1 MSSLAKRIL
10 STFVEL
16 DDSSEKKPE
25 QPAASVAAPSAP
37 RNTDA
42 VTSTSTVVFA
52 SDKFKVYFDNLFK
65 DTNFPGPDYFEF
77 SRMMEAMSA
86 IPDEKTRFISAYA
99 GLSLQGLDKD
109 KLLKT
114 ASQYL
119 QVIDNDAKNFQ
130 ATVDKALQEKVIGK
144 KKEMEDKARRI
155 QELAKEINDLNTK
168 MEALTNDIREN
179 EEKIHANSNTYK
191 QESDN
196 MKSKISQEIQK
207 INQYIS

>member
-25 QPAASVAAPSAP
+25 QSASVAAPSAP

-114 ASQYL
+114 ANQYL

-130 ATVDKALQEKVIGK
+130 ATVDKALQEKVVGK

-168 MEALTNDIREN
+168 MEALTNDIRDN
-179 EEKIHANSNTYK
+179 EEKIHSNSNTYK

-196 MKSKISQEIQK
+196 MKNKISQEIQK

>member
-25 QPAASVAAPSAP
+25 QPAASVAVPSAP

-179 EEKIHANSNTYK
+179 EEKIHANSNTYR

-196 MKSKISQEIQK
+196 MKNKISQEIQK

>member
-1 MSSLAKRIL
+1 MSNLAKRIL

-16 DDSSEKKPE
+16 DEDAEKKSEKTT
-25 QPAASVAAPSAP
+25 ASAP
-37 RNTDA
+37 VSRNTDA

-65 DTNFPGPDYFEF
+65 ETNFPGPDYFEF
-77 SRMMEAMSA
+77 SRMIEAMSA

-109 KLLKT
+109 KLVKT
-114 ASQYL
+114 ANQYL
-119 QVIDNDAKNFQ
+119 QMVDNDARNFQ
-130 ATVDKALQEKVIGK
+130 STVDKALQEKVIGK
-144 KKEMEDKARRI
+144 KKEMESTARRI
-155 QELAKEINDLNTK
+155 QELAKEINDLNAK
-168 MEALTNDIREN
+168 MEAFTNDIREN
-179 EEKIHANSNTYK
+179 EEKIHSNANTYK

-196 MKSKISQEIQK
+196 MKNKITQDIQK

>member
-1 MSSLAKRIL
+1 MSNLAKRIL

-16 DDSSEKKPE
+16 DEDAEKKPE
-25 QPAASVAAPSAP
+25 KTTAPVAK
-37 RNTDA
+37 NTDA

-65 DTNFPGPDYFEF
+65 ESNFPGPDYFEF
-77 SRMMEAMSA
+77 SRMIEAMSA
-86 IPDEKTRFISAYA
+86 ISDEKTRFVSAFA

-109 KLLKT
+109 KLVKT
-114 ASQYL
+114 ANQYM
-119 QVIDNDAKNFQ
+119 QMVDNDAKNFQ
-130 ATVDKALQEKVIGK
+130 TTVDKALQEKVIGK
-144 KKEMEDKARRI
+144 KKEMESTAKRV
-155 QELAKEINDLNTK
+155 QELAREINDLNAK

-179 EEKIHANSNTYK
+179 EEKIHSNANTYK

-196 MKSKISQEIQK
+196 MKNRIAQDIQK

>member
-1 MSSLAKRIL
+1 MSNFAKRLL
-10 STFVEL
+10 STFVEM
-16 DDSSEKKPE
+16 DEDAEKKPE
-25 QPAASVAAPSAP
+25 QPAASAPFVP

-65 DTNFPGPDYFEF
+65 ETNFPGPDYFEF
-77 SRMMEAMSA
+77 SRMIEAMSA

-119 QVIDNDAKNFQ
+119 QVVDNDAKNFQ
-130 ATVDKALQEKVIGK
+130 ATVDKALQEKVVGK

-155 QELAKEINDLNTK
+155 QELAKEINDLNAK
-168 MEALTNDIREN
+168 MESLTNDIREN
-179 EEKIHANSNTYK
+179 EEKIHSNSNTYR

-196 MKSKISQEIQK
+196 MKNKIAQDVQK

>member
-1 MSSLAKRIL
+1 MSNLAKRIL
-10 STFVEL
+10 STFVEM
-16 DDSSEKKPE
+16 DESPEKKPE
-25 QPAASVAAPSAP
+25 QSAAAASLP

-77 SRMMEAMSA
+77 SRMIEAMSA
-86 IPDEKTRFISAYA
+86 IPDEKTRFVSAYA

-114 ASQYL
+114 ANQYL
-119 QVIDNDAKNFQ
+119 QVIDSDAKNFQ
-130 ATVDKALQEKVIGK
+130 STVDKALQEKVVGK
-144 KKEMEDKARRI
+144 KKEMEATAKRI
-155 QELAKEINDLNTK
+155 QELSREINELNTK
-168 MEALTNDIREN
+168 IEALNNDVREN
-179 EEKIHANSNTYK
+179 EEKIHSNSNTYK

-196 MKSKISQEIQK
+196 MKNKILQDVQK